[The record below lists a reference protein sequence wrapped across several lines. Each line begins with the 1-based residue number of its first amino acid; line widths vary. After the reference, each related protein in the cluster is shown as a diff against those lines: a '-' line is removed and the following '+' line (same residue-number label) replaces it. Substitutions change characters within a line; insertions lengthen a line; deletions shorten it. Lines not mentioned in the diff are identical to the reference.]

1 MDSET
6 NKTNK
11 KETIKMKLTKEKL
24 YKLIKEELDSE
35 DLKKLAKIRPNYLL
49 DLPVQKY
56 SDVPVF
62 DEFGNVVFKKDED
75 GYETDDFEFDKLPMD
90 DEILRS
96 RIADMKAGGLNPE
109 HIRKIATLMK
119 DDPFNKQAEELARAV
134 APGDNFRF
142 STMDAGPKVSAAV
155 NSKVK
160 LHNAYHEIRESDEL
174 RRYLGELA
182 RRMMHD
188 GSAGYVDNFNDAEDA
203 MYEYEKRIAQKY
215 GLTKEEIDKLDDM
228 LETDKN
234 AW

>member
-1 MDSET
+1 
-6 NKTNK
+6 
-11 KETIKMKLTKEKL
+11 MKLTKQKL
-24 YKLIKEELDSE
+24 YQLIKEELDSE
-35 DLKKLAKIRPNYLL
+35 DLKKLADIRPNYLL

-56 SDVPVF
+56 SDEPVR
-62 DEFGNVVFKKDED
+62 DEYGDVVTKKDEWGRD
-75 GYETDDFEFDKLPMD
+75 TYELEFEKLPMK

-96 RIADMKAGGLNPE
+96 RIADMKAGGLDPE
-109 HIRKIATLMK
+109 HIRKIATLMQ
-119 DDPFNKQAEELARAV
+119 DDPFDKQAEFLARSL
-134 APGDNFRF
+134 APNDDFRF
-142 STMDAGPKVSAAV
+142 STMDAGPKVSAAI

-182 RRMMHD
+182 NRMMHD

-215 GLTKEEIDKLDDM
+215 GLTEEEIDKLDDM
-228 LETDKN
+228 LDTDKK

>member
-1 MDSET
+1 
-6 NKTNK
+6 
-11 KETIKMKLTKEKL
+11 MKLTKEKL

-62 DEFGNVVFKKDED
+62 DEFGNVVFKKDEY

-134 APGDNFRF
+134 APNDDFRF

-155 NSKVK
+155 NSRVKV
-160 LHNAYHEIRESDEL
+160 HNAYKEIRDSKEL
-174 RRYLGELA
+174 STYKSELA
-182 RRMMHD
+182 RRMYHD
-188 GSAGYVDNFNDAEDA
+188 GSMDYEDNF
-203 MYEYEKRIAQKY
+203 YEADEALTDFEEKVAKRY
-215 GLTKEEIDKLDDM
+215 GLTDEDIRRLDDM
-228 LETDKN
+228 LELDKGSY
-234 AW
+234 

>member
-1 MDSET
+1 
-6 NKTNK
+6 
-11 KETIKMKLTKEKL
+11 MKLTKQKL
-24 YKLIKEELDSE
+24 YKLIKEELSGK
-35 DLKKLAKIRPNYLL
+35 DLKKLAAIRPNYLL

-62 DEFGNVVFKKDED
+62 DEYGDPVFKTDEY

-96 RIADMKAGGLNPE
+96 RIADMKAGGLDPE
-109 HIRKIATLMK
+109 YIRKIATLMQ
-119 DDPFNKQAEELARAV
+119 DDPFDKQAEFLARSV
-134 APGDNFRF
+134 APNDDFRF

-182 RRMMHD
+182 NRMMHD
-188 GSAGYVDNFNDAEDA
+188 GSAGYVDHFNEAEDD
-203 MYEYEKRIAQKY
+203 MYEFEKRIAQKY
-215 GLTKEEIDKLDDM
+215 GLTEKEIDQLDDM